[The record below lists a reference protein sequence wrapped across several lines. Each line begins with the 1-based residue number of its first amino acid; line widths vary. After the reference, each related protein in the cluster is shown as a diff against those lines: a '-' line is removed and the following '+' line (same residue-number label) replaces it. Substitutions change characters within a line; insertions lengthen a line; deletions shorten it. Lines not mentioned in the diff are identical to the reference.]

1 MNTFKAFL
9 KILSKNR
16 FLVIMYIAILI
27 ILNISIMSSK
37 EANNDFVS
45 IKPDIYI
52 ANEDEEKGVTKD
64 LIRYL
69 NDNCNVVKLKDNDN
83 AISDALFYR
92 DVNYIIYI
100 PKNYNNDFLAGKNP
114 ELEIKTNG
122 NYEASLAEMLLKK
135 YIKVAN
141 TYNEYIED
149 ENELVAK
156 IHETLDKQSDIKL
169 TSKVDNRI
177 LNRATVYYN
186 FVSYSLLGS
195 LIYIICIVLTSF
207 KDPKVQKRIIIS
219 STNYKKI
226 NRQLLAS
233 NILFSL
239 IVWAFFVVVSLVL
252 IGNFMYTPH
261 GLIYILNSFI
271 FTICATS
278 LAFLLGTVIKNRG
291 AIDGVVNVIALGS
304 SFLCGVFAPIEMIPD
319 YVLKI
324 AHVLPSYYYVRNNE
338 AVKTLEVMNYEN
350 LKPIL
355 LNGIIILCFS
365 LLFIILT
372 NIISKKKQRIN

>member
-16 FLVIMYIAILI
+16 FLVIMYIAILV

-37 EANNDFVS
+37 EAKNDFVS

-52 ANEDEEKGVTKD
+52 ANKDEEKGITKD

-69 NDNCNVVKLKDNDN
+69 NDNCNVVKLKDNND

-100 PKNYNNDFLAGKNP
+100 PKNYNDDFLAGKNP
-114 ELEIKTNG
+114 ELKIKTNG

-149 ENELVAK
+149 ENELITK
-156 IHETLDKQSDIKL
+156 IHETLDKQSEVKL

-252 IGNFMYTPH
+252 IGDFMYTPQ
-261 GLIYILNSFI
+261 GLIYILNSFL

-372 NIISKKKQRIN
+372 NIVSKKKQRIN

>member
-16 FLVIMYIAILI
+16 FLVIMYIAILV
-27 ILNISIMSSK
+27 ILNVSIMSSK

-52 ANEDEEKGVTKD
+52 ENEDEEKGITKD

-69 NDNCNVVKLKDNDN
+69 NDNCNVVKLKDNEN

-114 ELEIKTNG
+114 ELKIKTNG
-122 NYEASLAEMLLKK
+122 NYEASLTEMLLKK

-149 ENELVAK
+149 ENELITK
-156 IHETLDKQSDIKL
+156 INETLNKQSEVKL
-169 TSKVDNRI
+169 TSKVDNKI

-195 LIYIICIVLTSF
+195 LIYIICVVLTSF
-207 KDPKVQKRIIIS
+207 KNQKIQKRIIIS

-226 NRQLLAS
+226 NKQLLAS

-239 IVWAFFVVVSLVL
+239 VVWAFFVVVSLVL
-252 IGNFMYTPH
+252 IGDFMYTPQ
-261 GLIYILNSFI
+261 GLIYILNSFL

>member
-52 ANEDEEKGVTKD
+52 SNEDEEKGVTKD

-100 PKNYNNDFLAGKNP
+100 PKNYNNDFLAGNNP
-114 ELEIKTNG
+114 ELKIKTNG

-149 ENELVAK
+149 ENELVTK
-156 IHETLDKQSDIKL
+156 INETLNKQSEVKL

-252 IGNFMYTPH
+252 IGDFMYTPR
-261 GLIYILNSFI
+261 GLIYILNSFL

-355 LNGIIILCFS
+355 LNGIIILCFA

>member
-16 FLVIMYIAILI
+16 FLVIMYIAILV

-52 ANEDEEKGVTKD
+52 ENEDEEKGITKD

-69 NDNCNVVKLKDNDN
+69 NDNCNVVKLKDNEN

-114 ELEIKTNG
+114 ELKIKTNG

-141 TYNEYIED
+141 AYNEYIED
-149 ENELVAK
+149 ENELITK
-156 IHETLDKQSDIKL
+156 INETLNKQSEVKL

-207 KDPKVQKRIIIS
+207 KNPKVQKRIIIS

-226 NRQLLAS
+226 NRQLLTS

-239 IVWAFFVVVSLVL
+239 VVWAFFVVVSLVL
-252 IGNFMYTPH
+252 IGDFMYTPQ

>member
-52 ANEDEEKGVTKD
+52 SNEDEEKGVTKD

-149 ENELVAK
+149 ENELVTK
-156 IHETLDKQSDIKL
+156 INETLNKQSEVKL

-252 IGNFMYTPH
+252 IGDFMYTPR
-261 GLIYILNSFI
+261 GLIYILNSFL

-355 LNGIIILCFS
+355 LNGIIILCFA

>member
-37 EANNDFVS
+37 EAKNDFVS

-52 ANEDEEKGVTKD
+52 SNEDEEKGVTKD

-100 PKNYNNDFLAGKNP
+100 PKNYNNDFLAGNNP
-114 ELEIKTNG
+114 ELKIKTNG

-149 ENELVAK
+149 ENELIAK
-156 IHETLDKQSDIKL
+156 IHETLDKQSDVKL

-239 IVWAFFVVVSLVL
+239 VVWAFFVVVSLVL
-252 IGNFMYTPH
+252 IGDFMYTPR
-261 GLIYILNSFI
+261 GLIYILNSFL

>member
-52 ANEDEEKGVTKD
+52 SNEDEEKGVTKD

-100 PKNYNNDFLAGKNP
+100 PKNYNNDFLAGNNP
-114 ELEIKTNG
+114 ELKIKTNG

-149 ENELVAK
+149 ENELIAK
-156 IHETLDKQSDIKL
+156 IHETLDKQSDVKL

-207 KDPKVQKRIIIS
+207 KNPKVQKRIIIS

-239 IVWAFFVVVSLVL
+239 VVWAFFVVVSLVL
-252 IGNFMYTPH
+252 IGNFMYTPR

>member
-37 EANNDFVS
+37 ETNNDFVS

-52 ANEDEEKGVTKD
+52 ENEDEEKGVTKD

-100 PKNYNNDFLAGKNP
+100 PKNYNNDFLAGNNP
-114 ELEIKTNG
+114 ELKIKTNG

-149 ENELVAK
+149 ENELVTK
-156 IHETLDKQSDIKL
+156 INETLNKQSEVKL

-252 IGNFMYTPH
+252 IGDFMYTPQ
-261 GLIYILNSFI
+261 GLIYILNSFL

>member
-52 ANEDEEKGVTKD
+52 ANEDEEKGITKD
-64 LIRYL
+64 LIKYL
-69 NDNCNVVKLKDNDN
+69 NNNCNVVKLKDNEN

-100 PKNYNNDFLAGKNP
+100 PKNYNNDFLAGNNP
-114 ELEIKTNG
+114 ELKIKTNG

-149 ENELVAK
+149 ENELITK
-156 IHETLDKQSDIKL
+156 IHETLDKQSEVKL
-169 TSKVDNRI
+169 TSKVDDRI

-239 IVWAFFVVVSLVL
+239 VVWAFFVVVSLVL
-252 IGNFMYTPH
+252 IGDFMYTPQ
-261 GLIYILNSFI
+261 GLIYILNSFL

-355 LNGIIILCFS
+355 LNGIIILCFA

>member
-52 ANEDEEKGVTKD
+52 ENEDEEKGVTKD

-149 ENELVAK
+149 ENELVTK
-156 IHETLDKQSDIKL
+156 INETLNKQSEVKL

-252 IGNFMYTPH
+252 IGDFMYTPR
-261 GLIYILNSFI
+261 GLIYILNSFL

-278 LAFLLGTVIKNRG
+278 LAFLLGTVIKNSG

-355 LNGIIILCFS
+355 LNGIIILCFA

>member
-52 ANEDEEKGVTKD
+52 SNEDEEKGVTKD

-149 ENELVAK
+149 ENELITK
-156 IHETLDKQSDIKL
+156 IHETLDKQSDVKL

-252 IGNFMYTPH
+252 IGNFMYTPR

>member
-9 KILSKNR
+9 KILSKNK
-16 FLVIMYIAILI
+16 FLVIMYIAILV
-27 ILNISIMSSK
+27 ILNVSIMSSK

-52 ANEDEEKGVTKD
+52 SNEDEEKGITKD
-64 LIRYL
+64 LIKYL

-114 ELEIKTNG
+114 ELKIKTNG
-122 NYEASLAEMLLKK
+122 NYEASLTEMLLKK

-141 TYNEYIED
+141 AYNEYIED
-149 ENELVAK
+149 ENELVTK
-156 IHETLDKQSDIKL
+156 INETLNKQSEVKL
-169 TSKVDNRI
+169 TSKVDNKI
-177 LNRATVYYN
+177 LNRATIYYN

-195 LIYIICIVLTSF
+195 LIYIICVVLTSF
-207 KDPKVQKRIIIS
+207 KNQKIQKRIIIS

-233 NILFSL
+233 NILFAL
-239 IVWAFFVVVSLVL
+239 VVWAFFVVVSLVL
-252 IGNFMYTPH
+252 IGDFMYTPQ

-278 LAFLLGTVIKNRG
+278 LAFLLGTIIKNRDE
-291 AIDGVVNVIALGS
+291 INGVVNVVSLGS

>member
-16 FLVIMYIAILI
+16 FLVIMYIAILV
-27 ILNISIMSSK
+27 ILNVSIMSSK

-52 ANEDEEKGVTKD
+52 ENEDEEKGITKD

-69 NDNCNVVKLKDNDN
+69 NNNCNVVKLKDNEN

-114 ELEIKTNG
+114 ELKIKTNG
-122 NYEASLAEMLLKK
+122 NYEASLTEMLLKK

-141 TYNEYIED
+141 AYNEYIED
-149 ENELVAK
+149 ENELITK
-156 IHETLDKQSDIKL
+156 INETLNKQSEVKL

-195 LIYIICIVLTSF
+195 LIYIICVVLTSF
-207 KDPKVQKRIIIS
+207 KNQKIQKRIIIS

-233 NILFSL
+233 NILFAL
-239 IVWAFFVVVSLVL
+239 VVWAFFVVVSLVL
-252 IGNFMYTPH
+252 IGDFMYTPQ

-278 LAFLLGTVIKNRG
+278 LAFLLGTVIKNRD
-291 AIDGVVNVIALGS
+291 AIDGVVNVVSLGS
-304 SFLCGVFAPIEMIPD
+304 SFLCGVFAPIELIPD

-338 AVKTLEVMNYEN
+338 AVKTLEVMNYES

>member
-52 ANEDEEKGVTKD
+52 SNEDEEKGVTKD

-100 PKNYNNDFLAGKNP
+100 PKNYNNDFLAGNNP
-114 ELEIKTNG
+114 ELKIKTNG

-141 TYNEYIED
+141 TYNEYIKD
-149 ENELVAK
+149 ENELVTK
-156 IHETLDKQSDIKL
+156 INETLNKQSEVKL

-239 IVWAFFVVVSLVL
+239 IVWAFFVVISLVL
-252 IGNFMYTPH
+252 IGDFMYTPR
-261 GLIYILNSFI
+261 GLIYILNSFL

>member
-16 FLVIMYIAILI
+16 FLVIMYIAILV
-27 ILNISIMSSK
+27 ILNVSIMSSK

-52 ANEDEEKGVTKD
+52 ENEDEEKGITKD

-69 NDNCNVVKLKDNDN
+69 NDNCNIVKLKDNEN

-100 PKNYNNDFLAGKNP
+100 PKNYNNDFLAGNNP
-114 ELEIKTNG
+114 ELKIKTNG

-149 ENELVAK
+149 ENELITK
-156 IHETLDKQSDIKL
+156 INETLNKQSEVKL

-207 KDPKVQKRIIIS
+207 KNPKVQKRIIIS

-226 NRQLLAS
+226 NRQLLTS

-239 IVWAFFVVVSLVL
+239 VVWAFFVVVSLVL
-252 IGNFMYTPH
+252 IGDFMYTPQ

-291 AIDGVVNVIALGS
+291 CNRW
-304 SFLCGVFAPIEMIPD
+304 CG
-319 YVLKI
+319 
-324 AHVLPSYYYVRNNE
+324 
-338 AVKTLEVMNYEN
+338 
-350 LKPIL
+350 
-355 LNGIIILCFS
+355 
-365 LLFIILT
+365 
-372 NIISKKKQRIN
+372 

>member
-16 FLVIMYIAILI
+16 FLVIMYIAILV
-27 ILNISIMSSK
+27 ILNVSIMSSK

-52 ANEDEEKGVTKD
+52 ENEDEEKGITKD

-69 NDNCNVVKLKDNDN
+69 NDNCNVVKLKDNEN

-100 PKNYNNDFLAGKNP
+100 PKNYNNDFLAGNNP
-114 ELEIKTNG
+114 ELKIKTNG

-149 ENELVAK
+149 ENELITK
-156 IHETLDKQSDIKL
+156 INETLNKQSEVKL

-186 FVSYSLLGS
+186 FVSYNLLGS

-233 NILFSL
+233 NILFAL
-239 IVWAFFVVVSLVL
+239 VVWAFFVVVSLVL
-252 IGNFMYTPH
+252 IGDFMYTPR
-261 GLIYILNSFI
+261 GLIYILNSFL

>member
-37 EANNDFVS
+37 EANHDFVS

-114 ELEIKTNG
+114 ELKIKTNG

-141 TYNEYIED
+141 TYNEYIKD
-149 ENELVAK
+149 ENELVTK
-156 IHETLDKQSDIKL
+156 INETLNKQSEVKL

-195 LIYIICIVLTSF
+195 LIYIICVVLTSF

-239 IVWAFFVVVSLVL
+239 IVWAFFVIVSLVL
-252 IGNFMYTPH
+252 IGDFMYTPQ
-261 GLIYILNSFI
+261 GLIYILNSFL

-338 AVKTLEVMNYEN
+338 AVKALEVMSYEN

-355 LNGIIILCFS
+355 LNGIIILCFA

-372 NIISKKKQRIN
+372 NIVSKKKQRIN

>member
-16 FLVIMYIAILI
+16 FLVIMYIAILV

-52 ANEDEEKGVTKD
+52 SNEDEEKGVTKD

-100 PKNYNNDFLAGKNP
+100 PKNYNNDFLAGNNP
-114 ELEIKTNG
+114 ELKIKTNG

-141 TYNEYIED
+141 TYNEYIKD
-149 ENELVAK
+149 ENELVTK
-156 IHETLDKQSDIKL
+156 INETLNKQSEVKL

-252 IGNFMYTPH
+252 IGDFMYTPQ
-261 GLIYILNSFI
+261 GLIYILNSFL

-350 LKPIL
+350 LQPIL

>member
-9 KILSKNR
+9 KILSKNK
-16 FLVIMYIAILI
+16 FLVIMYIAILV
-27 ILNISIMSSK
+27 ILNVSIMSSK

-52 ANEDEEKGVTKD
+52 ENEDEEKGITKD

-69 NDNCNVVKLKDNDN
+69 NDNCNIVKLKDNEN

-114 ELEIKTNG
+114 ELKIKTNG
-122 NYEASLAEMLLKK
+122 NYEASLTEMLLKK

-141 TYNEYIED
+141 AYNEYIED
-149 ENELVAK
+149 ENELITK
-156 IHETLDKQSDIKL
+156 INETLNKQSEVKL

-195 LIYIICIVLTSF
+195 LIYIICVVLTSF
-207 KDPKVQKRIIIS
+207 KNPKVQKRIIIS

-233 NILFSL
+233 NILFAL
-239 IVWAFFVVVSLVL
+239 VVWAFFVVVSLVL
-252 IGNFMYTPH
+252 IGDFMYTPR
-261 GLIYILNSFI
+261 GLIYILNSFL

>member
-37 EANNDFVS
+37 EAKNDFVS

-52 ANEDEEKGVTKD
+52 SNEDEEKGVTKD

-100 PKNYNNDFLAGKNP
+100 PKNYNNDFLAGNNP
-114 ELEIKTNG
+114 ELKIKTNG

-149 ENELVAK
+149 ENELVTK
-156 IHETLDKQSDIKL
+156 INETLNKQSEVKL

-239 IVWAFFVVVSLVL
+239 VVWAFFVVVSLVL
-252 IGNFMYTPH
+252 IGNFMYTPR

>member
-16 FLVIMYIAILI
+16 FLVIMYIAILV
-27 ILNISIMSSK
+27 ILNVSIMSSK

-52 ANEDEEKGVTKD
+52 ENEDEEKGITKD

-69 NDNCNVVKLKDNDN
+69 NDNCNIVKLKDNEN

-92 DVNYIIYI
+92 DINYIIYI
-100 PKNYNNDFLAGKNP
+100 PKNYNNDFLAGNNP
-114 ELEIKTNG
+114 ELKIKTNG

-149 ENELVAK
+149 ENELITK
-156 IHETLDKQSDIKL
+156 INETLNKQSEVKL

-207 KDPKVQKRIIIS
+207 KNPKVQKRIIIS

-226 NRQLLAS
+226 NRQLLTS

-239 IVWAFFVVVSLVL
+239 VVWAFFVVVSLVL
-252 IGNFMYTPH
+252 IGDFMYTPQ

>member
-9 KILSKNR
+9 KILSKNM

-37 EANNDFVS
+37 EAKNDFVS

-52 ANEDEEKGVTKD
+52 SNEDEEKGVTKD

-149 ENELVAK
+149 ENELITK
-156 IHETLDKQSDIKL
+156 IHETLDKQSEVKL

-239 IVWAFFVVVSLVL
+239 IIWAFFVIVSLVL
-252 IGNFMYTPH
+252 IGDFMYTPQ
-261 GLIYILNSFI
+261 GLIYILNSFL

>member
-16 FLVIMYIAILI
+16 FLVIMYIAILV
-27 ILNISIMSSK
+27 ILNVSIMSSK

-52 ANEDEEKGVTKD
+52 ENEDEEKGITKD

-69 NDNCNVVKLKDNDN
+69 NDNCNVVKLKDNEN

-114 ELEIKTNG
+114 ELKIKTNG

-149 ENELVAK
+149 ENELITK
-156 IHETLDKQSDIKL
+156 INETLNKQSEVKL

-195 LIYIICIVLTSF
+195 LIYIICVVLTSF
-207 KDPKVQKRIIIS
+207 KNQKVQKRIIIS

-226 NRQLLAS
+226 NKQLLAS

-239 IVWAFFVVVSLVL
+239 VVWAFFVVVSLVL
-252 IGNFMYTPH
+252 IGDFMYTPQ

-355 LNGIIILCFS
+355 LNGIIILCFA

>member
-16 FLVIMYIAILI
+16 FLVIMYIAILV

-37 EANNDFVS
+37 EANNDFIS

-52 ANEDEEKGVTKD
+52 ENEDEEKGITKD

-83 AISDALFYR
+83 ALSDALFYR

-100 PKNYNNDFLAGKNP
+100 PKNYNNDFLAGNNP
-114 ELEIKTNG
+114 ELKIKTNG

-149 ENELVAK
+149 ENELIAK
-156 IHETLDKQSDIKL
+156 IHETLDKQSEVKL

-239 IVWAFFVVVSLVL
+239 VVWAFFVVVSLVL
-252 IGNFMYTPH
+252 IGDFMYTPQ
-261 GLIYILNSFI
+261 GLIYILNSFL

>member
-16 FLVIMYIAILI
+16 FLVIMYIAILV
-27 ILNISIMSSK
+27 ILNVSIMSSK

-52 ANEDEEKGVTKD
+52 ENEDEEKGITKD

-69 NDNCNVVKLKDNDN
+69 NDNCNVVKLKDNEN

-114 ELEIKTNG
+114 ELKIKTNG
-122 NYEASLAEMLLKK
+122 NYEASLTEMLLKK

-141 TYNEYIED
+141 AYNEYIED
-149 ENELVAK
+149 ENELITK
-156 IHETLDKQSDIKL
+156 IHETLDKQSEVKL

-207 KDPKVQKRIIIS
+207 KNQKVQKRIIIS

-239 IVWAFFVVVSLVL
+239 VVWAFFVVVSLVL
-252 IGNFMYTPH
+252 IGDFMYTPR
-261 GLIYILNSFI
+261 GLIYILNSFL

-355 LNGIIILCFS
+355 LNGIIILCFA

>member
-16 FLVIMYIAILI
+16 FLVIMYIAILV

-52 ANEDEEKGVTKD
+52 ANEDEEKGITKD

-69 NDNCNVVKLKDNDN
+69 NNNCNVVKLKDNEN

-100 PKNYNNDFLAGKNP
+100 PKNYNNDFLAGNNP
-114 ELEIKTNG
+114 ELKIKTNG

-149 ENELVAK
+149 ENELIAK
-156 IHETLDKQSDIKL
+156 IHETLDKQSEVKL

-239 IVWAFFVVVSLVL
+239 VVWAFFVVVSLVL
-252 IGNFMYTPH
+252 IGDFMYTPQ
-261 GLIYILNSFI
+261 GLIYILNSFL

>member
-16 FLVIMYIAILI
+16 FLVIMYIAILV
-27 ILNISIMSSK
+27 ILNVSIMSSK

-52 ANEDEEKGVTKD
+52 ENEDEEKGITKD

-69 NDNCNVVKLKDNDN
+69 NDNCNIVKLKDNEN

-92 DVNYIIYI
+92 DINYIIYI
-100 PKNYNNDFLAGKNP
+100 PKNYNNDFLAGNNP
-114 ELEIKTNG
+114 ELKIKTNG

-149 ENELVAK
+149 ENELITK
-156 IHETLDKQSDIKL
+156 INETLNKQSEVKL

-207 KDPKVQKRIIIS
+207 KNPKVQKRIIIS

-226 NRQLLAS
+226 NRQLLTS

-239 IVWAFFVVVSLVL
+239 VVWAFFVVVSLVL
-252 IGNFMYTPH
+252 IGDFMYTPQ
-261 GLIYILNSFI
+261 GLIYILNSFL

>member
-52 ANEDEEKGVTKD
+52 SNEDEEKGVTKD

-100 PKNYNNDFLAGKNP
+100 PKNYNNDFLAGNNP
-114 ELEIKTNG
+114 ELKIKTNG

-149 ENELVAK
+149 ENELITK
-156 IHETLDKQSDIKL
+156 IHETLDKQSEVKL

-252 IGNFMYTPH
+252 IGDFMYTPQ
-261 GLIYILNSFI
+261 GLIYILNSFL

>member
-16 FLVIMYIAILI
+16 FLVIMYIAILV

-52 ANEDEEKGVTKD
+52 ENEDEEKGITKD

-83 AISDALFYR
+83 SISDALFYR

-100 PKNYNNDFLAGKNP
+100 PKNYNNDFLAGNNP
-114 ELEIKTNG
+114 ELKIKTNG

-149 ENELVAK
+149 ENELVTK
-156 IHETLDKQSDIKL
+156 INETLNKQSEVKL
-169 TSKVDNRI
+169 TSKVDDRI

-239 IVWAFFVVVSLVL
+239 VVWAFFVVVSLVL
-252 IGNFMYTPH
+252 IGDFMYTPQ
-261 GLIYILNSFI
+261 GLIYILNSFL

-355 LNGIIILCFS
+355 LNGIIILCFA

>member
-16 FLVIMYIAILI
+16 FLVIMYIAILV
-27 ILNISIMSSK
+27 ILNVSIMSSK

-52 ANEDEEKGVTKD
+52 ENEDEEKGITKD

-69 NDNCNVVKLKDNDN
+69 NDNCNVVKLKDNEN

-149 ENELVAK
+149 ENELITK
-156 IHETLDKQSDIKL
+156 INETLNKQSEVKL
-169 TSKVDNRI
+169 TSKVDDRI

-207 KDPKVQKRIIIS
+207 KNPKVQKRIIIS

-252 IGNFMYTPH
+252 IGNFMYTPQ
-261 GLIYILNSFI
+261 GVIYILNSFL

>member
-16 FLVIMYIAILI
+16 FLVIMYIAILV

-52 ANEDEEKGVTKD
+52 ENEDEEKGITKD

-69 NDNCNVVKLKDNDN
+69 NDNCNVIKLKDNDN

-100 PKNYNNDFLAGKNP
+100 PKNYNNDFLAGKNS
-114 ELEIKTNG
+114 ELKIKTNG

-141 TYNEYIED
+141 TYNEYIEE
-149 ENELVAK
+149 ENELITK
-156 IHETLDKQSDIKL
+156 INETLNKQSEVKL
-169 TSKVDNRI
+169 TSKVDDRI

-207 KDPKVQKRIIIS
+207 KNPKVQKRIIIS

-233 NILFSL
+233 NILFAL
-239 IVWAFFVVVSLVL
+239 VVWAFFVVVSLVL
-252 IGNFMYTPH
+252 IGDFMYTPQC
-261 GLIYILNSFI
+261 LIYILNSFL

>member
-16 FLVIMYIAILI
+16 FLVIMYIAILV
-27 ILNISIMSSK
+27 ILNVSIMSSK

-52 ANEDEEKGVTKD
+52 ENEDEEKGITKD

-69 NDNCNVVKLKDNDN
+69 NDNCNVVKLKDNEN

-114 ELEIKTNG
+114 ELKIKTNG
-122 NYEASLAEMLLKK
+122 NYEASLTEMLLKK

-141 TYNEYIED
+141 AYNEYIED
-149 ENELVAK
+149 ENELITK
-156 IHETLDKQSDIKL
+156 INETLNKQSEVKL

-207 KDPKVQKRIIIS
+207 KNPKVQKRIIIS

-226 NRQLLAS
+226 NRQLLTS

-239 IVWAFFVVVSLVL
+239 VVWAFFVVVSLVL
-252 IGNFMYTPH
+252 IGDFMYTPQ

>member
-52 ANEDEEKGVTKD
+52 SNEDEEKGVTKD

-100 PKNYNNDFLAGKNP
+100 PKNYNNDFLAGNNP

-149 ENELVAK
+149 ENELIAK
-156 IHETLDKQSDIKL
+156 IHETLDKQSDVKL

-239 IVWAFFVVVSLVL
+239 VVWAFFVVVSLVL
-252 IGNFMYTPH
+252 IGDFMYTPR
-261 GLIYILNSFI
+261 GLIYILNSFL

>member
-16 FLVIMYIAILI
+16 FLVVMSLAILI

-52 ANEDEEKGVTKD
+52 ENEDEEKGVTKD

-149 ENELVAK
+149 ENELVTK
-156 IHETLDKQSDIKL
+156 INETLNKQSEVKL

-252 IGNFMYTPH
+252 IGDFMYTPR
-261 GLIYILNSFI
+261 GLIYILNSFL

-278 LAFLLGTVIKNRG
+278 LAFLLGTVIKNSG

-355 LNGIIILCFS
+355 LNGIIILCFA

>member
-37 EANNDFVS
+37 ESNNDFVS

-52 ANEDEEKGVTKD
+52 ANEDEEKGITKD

-69 NDNCNVVKLKDNDN
+69 NDNCNIVKLKDNEN

-100 PKNYNNDFLAGKNP
+100 PKNYNNDFLAGNNP
-114 ELEIKTNG
+114 ELKIKTNG

-149 ENELVAK
+149 ENELITK
-156 IHETLDKQSDIKL
+156 IHETLDKQSEVKL

-239 IVWAFFVVVSLVL
+239 VVWAFFVVVSLVL
-252 IGNFMYTPH
+252 IGDFMYTTQ
-261 GLIYILNSFI
+261 GLIYILNSFL

-365 LLFIILT
+365 ILFIILT

>member
-52 ANEDEEKGVTKD
+52 SNEDEEKGVTKD

-149 ENELVAK
+149 ENELITK
-156 IHETLDKQSDIKL
+156 IHETLDKQSEVKL

-239 IVWAFFVVVSLVL
+239 IIWAFFVIVSLVL
-252 IGNFMYTPH
+252 IGDFMYTPQ
-261 GLIYILNSFI
+261 GLIYILNSFL

>member
-16 FLVIMYIAILI
+16 FLVIMYIAILV
-27 ILNISIMSSK
+27 ILNVSIMSSK

-52 ANEDEEKGVTKD
+52 ENEDEEKGITKD

-69 NDNCNVVKLKDNDN
+69 NDNCNVVKLKDNEN

-100 PKNYNNDFLAGKNP
+100 PKNYNNDFLAGNNP
-114 ELEIKTNG
+114 ELKIKTNG

-149 ENELVAK
+149 ENELITK
-156 IHETLDKQSDIKL
+156 INETLNKQSEVKL

-195 LIYIICIVLTSF
+195 LIYIICVVLTSF
-207 KDPKVQKRIIIS
+207 KNQKIQKRIIIS

-226 NRQLLAS
+226 NKQLLAS

-239 IVWAFFVVVSLVL
+239 VVWAFFVVVSLVL
-252 IGNFMYTPH
+252 IGDFMYTPQ

>member
-16 FLVIMYIAILI
+16 FLVIMYIAILV

-37 EANNDFVS
+37 ETNNDFVS

-52 ANEDEEKGVTKD
+52 ENEDEEKGVTKD

-100 PKNYNNDFLAGKNP
+100 PKNYNNDFLAGNNP
-114 ELEIKTNG
+114 ELKIKTNG

-141 TYNEYIED
+141 TYNEYIKD
-149 ENELVAK
+149 ENELVTK
-156 IHETLDKQSDIKL
+156 IHETLDKQSEVKL

-186 FVSYSLLGS
+186 FVSYSILGS

-239 IVWAFFVVVSLVL
+239 IVWAFFVIVSLVL
-252 IGNFMYTPH
+252 IGDFMYTPQ
-261 GLIYILNSFI
+261 GLIYILNSFL

-324 AHVLPSYYYVRNNE
+324 AHALPSYYYVMNNE
-338 AVKTLEVMNYEN
+338 AVKTLEVMSYEN

-372 NIISKKKQRIN
+372 NIVSKKKQRIN

>member
-16 FLVIMYIAILI
+16 FLVIMYIAILV

-52 ANEDEEKGVTKD
+52 ENEDEEKGITKD

-69 NDNCNVVKLKDNDN
+69 NNNCNVVKLKDNEN

-114 ELEIKTNG
+114 ELKIKTNG
-122 NYEASLAEMLLKK
+122 NYEASLTEMLLKK

-141 TYNEYIED
+141 AYNEYIED
-149 ENELVAK
+149 ENELITK
-156 IHETLDKQSDIKL
+156 INETLNKQSEVKL

-207 KDPKVQKRIIIS
+207 KNPKVQKRIIIS

-226 NRQLLAS
+226 NRQLLTS

-239 IVWAFFVVVSLVL
+239 VVWAFFVVVSLVL
-252 IGNFMYTPH
+252 IGDFMYTPQ